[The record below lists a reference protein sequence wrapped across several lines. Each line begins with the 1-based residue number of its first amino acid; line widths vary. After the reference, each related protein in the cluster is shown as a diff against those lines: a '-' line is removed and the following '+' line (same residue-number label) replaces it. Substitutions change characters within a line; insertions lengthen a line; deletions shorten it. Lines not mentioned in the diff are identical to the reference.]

1 MLEDKSLL
9 ERLRL
14 ESPSAMQRIAR
25 AAGGCLDAANGWP
38 EYAETDPTGRYGRFR
53 EVLGKGAMKTVYRA
67 FDEVL
72 GMEVAWSQVKLHDV
86 FRSPEDLQRLYSE
99 VHLLKNLNH
108 ESIMK
113 FYTSWVD
120 PDRRTFNFITELFTS
135 GTLREYRRRYQG
147 VHMLAIKNWARQIL
161 KGLAYLHSHDP
172 PVIHRDLKCDNIFV
186 NGHLG
191 QVKIGDLGLATILR
205 GSQHAHSVIG
215 TPEFMAPELYE
226 EEYDELVD
234 IYSFGMCLLEMFT
247 SEYPYSECSNPAQI
261 YKKVTSGKL
270 PEAFYRIQDDEAR
283 EFIGKC
289 LKKACDRLPARE
301 LLLDPFLASD
311 DGGQLL
317 LAPKASSG
325 SSTPK
330 STAAAT
336 DLTVPPIIVADPLR
350 NTDMTITGSMNS
362 EDDAIYLRVQ
372 ITEKD
377 GHARNIYFPF
387 DIVNDTAL
395 DVALEMVRELEI
407 SDREPIEIAKM
418 IEEEISTLVPTWKRS
433 SLPLKNHHNSF
444 SYEDDDDDEETR
456 PPFHTSSSC
465 SSSHASL
472 PSFNSAFP
480 DANLKDVCNN
490 MMNIGLNWLQDRDVC
505 AHDEATSPSS
515 VSSPKY
521 SNFSYCSSNEDD
533 YDTSAR
539 GDPHCFAKT
548 HQSTRFCPEERN
560 RVNDN
565 YQRNNVQFDAQ
576 RGQQFMKGK
585 QKLTRIQSLVDIRSQ
600 LLHRSLVE
608 EINKRRMFKT
618 VGAVENIGYQEPCD
632 FAGTSRRD
640 NEKQRF

>member
-1 MLEDKSLL
+1 
-9 ERLRL
+9 
-14 ESPSAMQRIAR
+14 MQRITR
-25 AAGGCLDAANGWP
+25 TTGGCLDAANAWL

-86 FRSPEDLQRLYSE
+86 FRSPDELQRLYSE
-99 VHLLKNLNH
+99 VHLLKNLDH
-108 ESIMK
+108 ESIIK

-135 GTLREYRRRYQG
+135 GTLREYRRKFQG
-147 VHMLAIKNWARQIL
+147 VRMVAIKNWARQIL

-172 PVIHRDLKCDNIFV
+172 PVIHRDLKCDNLFV

-191 QVKIGDLGLATILR
+191 QVKIGDLGLAAILR

-234 IYSFGMCLLEMFT
+234 IYSFGMCLLEMLT

-270 PEAFYRIQDDEAR
+270 PEAFHRIQDDEAR
-283 EFIGKC
+283 EFVGKC
-289 LKKACDRLPARE
+289 LKKASERLPAQE

-317 LAPKASSG
+317 LTPKASSG

-330 STAAAT
+330 SKAEAT
-336 DLTVPPIIVADPLR
+336 DLMVPPIIVPDLSR

-362 EDDAIYLRVQ
+362 EDDTIYLKVQ

-387 DIVNDTAL
+387 DIMNDTAL

-407 SDREPIEIAKM
+407 SDREPMEIAEM
-418 IEEEISTLVPTWKRS
+418 IEEEISSLVPTWKKS
-433 SLPLKNHHNSF
+433 GLPLKNHHNSF
-444 SYEDDDDDEETR
+444 SFEDDDDDEETC
-456 PPFHTSSSC
+456 PPFHTYSSC

-472 PSFNSAFP
+472 PNFDSPFS
-480 DANLKDVCNN
+480 DANLKDICNN
-490 MMNIGLNWLQDRDVC
+490 MMNGSPNWLQDHDAF

-515 VSSPKY
+515 ASSPKY
-521 SNFSYCSSNEDD
+521 SNYSYCSSNEDE
-533 YDTSAR
+533 YDTSTR

-548 HQSTRFCPEERN
+548 HQSTRFCPEEHK
-560 RVNDN
+560 RVNDTCR
-565 YQRNNVQFDAQ
+565 RNKAQFDSQ
-576 RGQQFMKGK
+576 RDQHLTNRK
-585 QKLTRIQSLVDIRSQ
+585 QKMTRIQSLVDIRSQ

-608 EINKRRMFKT
+608 EINKRRLFKT
-618 VGAVENIGYQEPCD
+618 VGAVENIGYQEPHD
-632 FAGTSRRD
+632 FPG
-640 NEKQRF
+640 QRFEW